1 MEQGNYGY
9 STGGYTISG
18 LDRLKNTSGTL
29 HIGDAPKA
37 GRKWNRITPE
47 GLRWLTD
54 NFAELKNADLAAHLG
69 ISESNI
75 HRLAQKHGLTK
86 SAEMLARTHKEVA
99 KKALATKAANGTMQP
114 KGILPE
120 GFKKATCRLK
130 KGQNLLGT
138 LSPERQR
145 EARKKARQKR
155 METLQRE
162 RRRVLY
168 GFEQRTRLRV
178 VVQPKAKC
186 CLRSNM
192 KCKFGY
198 IPDKGNPNVI
208 YYDEN
213 TVRRPVM
220 EDHIRKFGVE
230 VKPLE

>member
-47 GLRWLTD
+47 GERWLIE
-54 NFAELKNADLAAHLG
+54 NFSELKNADLAAHLG

-75 HRLAQKHGLTK
+75 HRLAREHGLTK
-86 SAEMLARTHKEVA
+86 SAEMLARTHKEV
-99 KKALATKAANGTMQP
+99 ANGTMQP

-168 GFEQRTRLRV
+168 GFEQQTRLRV

-230 VKPLE
+230 VRPLE

>member
-1 MEQGNYGY
+1 MKKIMFNDQY
-9 STGGYTISG
+9 
-18 LDRLKNTSGTL
+18 
-29 HIGDAPKA
+29 
-37 GRKWNRITPE
+37 
-47 GLRWLTD
+47 
-54 NFAELKNADLAAHLG
+54 
-69 ISESNI
+69 
-75 HRLAQKHGLTK
+75 GLTK

-99 KKALATKAANGTMQP
+99 KKALATKVANGTMQP